1 MYEDALNKELLHLK
15 GFSPQMKFREK
26 YILDINLPGNAV
38 MFLLIVLIL
47 LYLSLYT
54 QREFILTWN
63 EGLMIESA
71 DSFTDVEA
79 LCDFSLH
86 K

>member
-1 MYEDALNKELLHLK
+1 MLICFSLL
-15 GFSPQMKFREK
+15 S
-26 YILDINLPGNAV
+26 
-38 MFLLIVLIL
+38 
-47 LYLSLYT
+47 SYT

-79 LCDFSLH
+79 LCDFNLH